1 MHFELLV
8 DFGGTAITI
17 VVAMSLFGLVINE
30 PTSDLGNMLYD
41 GTKHVYANGWCL
53 FLHCGLRRVLIP
65 ACTCVGGG
73 IRDAVDPRSTR

>member
-1 MHFELLV
+1 
-8 DFGGTAITI
+8 
-17 VVAMSLFGLVINE
+17 
-30 PTSDLGNMLYD
+30 MLYD
-41 GTKHVYANGWCL
+41 GTKHVYANRWCL